1 MELADATF
9 QEGGAVLLGTVL
21 EVFFRRHVAINSFTE
36 TVLRTSERGELVRF
50 PAHVGERA
58 LA

>member
-1 MELADATF
+1 M
-9 QEGGAVLLGTVL
+9 LLGTVL

-50 PAHVGERA
+50 PPHVGERA